1 MAYQT
6 GKSLPFHY
14 RRSSAKKGRIGEITI
29 KENGIVVD
37 FMTFK
42 SEKDFNLVS
51 GKLKKYGWGQ
61 ESKRDIDDEINC
73 LDDFYKKNGV

>member
-6 GKSLPFHY
+6 GKTLPFHY

-37 FMTFK
+37 FMTFRTDK
-42 SEKDFNLVS
+42 EFNLIS

-61 ESKRDIDDEINC
+61 ESRKDIEEEIRN
-73 LDDFYKKNGV
+73 LNDFYNKGV